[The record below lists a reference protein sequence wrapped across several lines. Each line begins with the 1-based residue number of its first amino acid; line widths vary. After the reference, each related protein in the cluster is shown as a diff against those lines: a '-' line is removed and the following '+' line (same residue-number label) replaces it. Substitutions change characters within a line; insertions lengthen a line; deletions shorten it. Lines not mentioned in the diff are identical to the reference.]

1 MGRRRSI
8 DIELYE
14 LEVKQVAIIGCGL
27 IGASWAAL
35 CANRG
40 LAVVAYDP
48 VADTRRALPETVE
61 RLRQQLSAL
70 QADAGGLIALTDK
83 LADAVRE
90 AEIILECVPE
100 RLALKVEVLA
110 EIDALAPPDAII
122 ASNTSSLLLSEMS
135 AGCRNQA
142 RVIILHPFNPPHLM
156 PLVELYGPDQA
167 IIDRADAFCRAL
179 GKVTI
184 RLKREMPGHVAN
196 RLGAA
201 LWQEAVHLV
210 AEGVAEVA
218 DIDAALI
225 HGPAM
230 RWAVHGTHLTY
241 HLGGGAG
248 GIHHYLEHL
257 GPSQEKRWETLGRV
271 KLTDAL
277 KARLVAGIEAEAGGR
292 SIAELEAE
300 RDRFLIDLLKLR
312 GHVV

>member
-1 MGRRRSI
+1 MKRI
-8 DIELYE
+8 
-14 LEVKQVAIIGCGL
+14 AIIGCGL
-27 IGASWAAL
+27 IGGSWAAL

-48 VADTRRALPETVE
+48 ALEQRQALPATVQ
-61 RLRQQLSAL
+61 RLRQQLTAL
-70 QADAGGLIALTDK
+70 HDDAGGTITVAENLPAAIEGTD
-83 LADAVRE
+83 
-90 AEIILECVPE
+90 IILECVPE
-100 RLALKVEVLA
+100 RLALKIAVLA
-110 EIDALAPPDAII
+110 EIDALVPATTII

-135 AGCRNQA
+135 AKCGNKD

-156 PLVELYGPDQA
+156 PLVELYGLNA
-167 IIDRADAFCRAL
+167 GILDRAEAFCRGL

-210 AEGVAEVA
+210 AEGVAEAA

-248 GIHHYLEHL
+248 GIRHYLDHL
-257 GPSQEKRWETLGRV
+257 GPSQEKRWQTLGRV
-271 KLTDAL
+271 QLTAAVKAL
-277 KARLVAGIEAEAGGR
+277 LVAGIEAEAGGR